1 MGKYKRNKIDKKMK
15 NKKTSENKLK
25 IYIDLQFKIY
35 IQALNIFITLSLKR
49 LFIINIFLQQKW
61 QRKGDKKKN

>member
-25 IYIDLQFKIY
+25 IYIDSQLIY
-35 IQALNIFITLSLKR
+35 IYIIIIGSKHIYYTFIKKVIYNKYIFTTKMAT
-49 LFIINIFLQQKW
+49 
-61 QRKGDKKKN
+61 

>member
-25 IYIDLQFKIY
+25 IYIDSQLIY
-35 IQALNIFITLSLKR
+35 IYIL
-49 LFIINIFLQQKW
+49 
-61 QRKGDKKKN
+61 

>member
-49 LFIINIFLQQKW
+49 LFIINIFLQQKC
-61 QRKGDKKKN
+61 QGKGDKKKN